1 MRTHVTY
8 TWLVE
13 SYVARPEIIVPTNRM
28 NVKTI
33 SATELR
39 DNLRGHLKS
48 VKRNRVVLVENRRQG
63 AKYVVDKEFLDALVH
78 ERESFLAT
86 LEILA
91 DRKLTDHL
99 MSLSKTI
106 DKDVKSGRLL
116 KTEDVFGE

>member
-1 MRTHVTY
+1 
-8 TWLVE
+8 
-13 SYVARPEIIVPTNRM
+13 M